1 MKNLKELLM
10 NETLEGNW
18 DYGKHLKTPEGKL
31 GTARNNIEYELGG
44 QRFLFEIWQ
53 WVDKNGSEEL
63 QKELIQCI
71 KDIAKTE
78 KIKIPKI

>member
-1 MKNLKELLM
+1 MKDIKEVII
-10 NETLEGNW
+10 ETIEGNW
-18 DYGKHLKTPEGKL
+18 DYEKDSKTPEGKL
-31 GTARNNIEYELGG
+31 GTARNNIEYKLGG
-44 QRFLFEIWQ
+44 KRFLFEIWK

>member
-1 MKNLKELLM
+1 MKDIKDVIV
-10 NETLEGNW
+10 ETLEGNW
-18 DYGKHLKTPEGKL
+18 DYEKDSKTPEGKL
-31 GTARNNIEYELGG
+31 GTARNNIEYELGS
-44 QRFLFEIWQ
+44 QRFLFEIWK

>member
-1 MKNLKELLM
+1 MKNISELI
-10 NETLEGNW
+10 NETLEVNF
-18 DYGKHLKTPEGKL
+18 DYGKYQKTPEGKL
-31 GTARNNIEYELGG
+31 NIARSYIEHELGG
-44 QRFLFEIWQ
+44 KRFLSEIWK
-53 WVDKNGSEEL
+53 WIDKNGSEEL

>member
-1 MKNLKELLM
+1 MKDISELI
-10 NETLEGNW
+10 NETLEGSF
-18 DYGKHLKTPEGKL
+18 DYGKYQKTPEGKL
-31 GTARNNIEYELGG
+31 RTARSNIEYELGG
-44 QRFLFEIWQ
+44 KRFLGEIWE